1 MNFVISYL
9 LIPAIQTHPMVANP
23 QFQYMTP
30 EEFLEWEKTQELRYE
45 YIDGEVFAMTGG
57 TKPHNR
63 IAINFTTAL
72 DGFIGEKGCDIYIND
87 VKVQLS
93 PSGPYHY
100 PDVVVTCDER
110 DKESIDVVQFPC
122 LIVEVLSPSTEAF
135 DRGKKFT
142 RYRQL
147 SSLKEYILIQSD
159 EIGVEC
165 FRRNN
170 EGLWVLHT
178 YGNGDTL
185 NLESIGFSIAVDKL
199 YRQVRFDVEQK
210 N

>member
-1 MNFVISYL
+1 
-9 LIPAIQTHPMVANP
+9 MVANP
-23 QFQYMTP
+23 QFQYMSP
-30 EEFLEWEKTQELRYE
+30 QEYLEWEKTQELRYE

-63 IAINFTTAL
+63 IALNVYTEL
-72 DGFIGEKGCDIYIND
+72 DSFLAQKGCETYVSD
-87 VKVQLS
+87 VKVQVS

-110 DKESIDVVQFPC
+110 DKESIDMVQYPC

-142 RYRQL
+142 RYRQ
-147 SSLKEYILIQSD
+147 SSTLKEYVLIQSD
-159 EIGVEC
+159 EISVEC
-165 FRRNN
+165 FRRND

-178 YGNGDTL
+178 YGPGDTL
-185 NLESIGFSIAVDKL
+185 DLESLGISITVEKL
-199 YRQVRFDVEQK
+199 YRQVKFDREIK

>member
-1 MNFVISYL
+1 
-9 LIPAIQTHPMVANP
+9 MVANP
-23 QFQYMTP
+23 QFQYMSP
-30 EEFLEWEKTQELRYE
+30 QEYLEWEKTQELRYE

-57 TKPHNR
+57 TIPHNR
-63 IAINFTTAL
+63 IACNLGTEL
-72 DGFIGEKGCDIYIND
+72 DNLLAEKGCEFYISD
-87 VKVQLS
+87 VKVQVS
-93 PSGPYHY
+93 ESGSYHY

-110 DKESIDVVQFPC
+110 DKQAIDMIRHPC

-142 RYRQL
+142 RYRQSITL
-147 SSLKEYILIQSD
+147 QEYVLIESD

-165 FRRNN
+165 FRKND

-178 YGNGDTL
+178 YGEGDTL
-185 NLESIGFSIAVDKL
+185 NLESVGISIPVEKL
-199 YRQVRFDVEQK
+199 YRRVRFDLGEK